1 MRQLQIVAELLKAS
15 KGVLQI
21 SGHTDY
27 VGSEKYNLELSI
39 RRANAVKEAL
49 VSFGVE
55 DKQISTEGMGKSQ
68 PRRFYTTEDTT
79 EQIDYI
85 RGENRRA
92 EIYLDFES

>member
-1 MRQLQIVAELLKAS
+1 MLARWRVWKTVKNLLQGTDSQPEEVISSRLREYHQTVRQKFLL
-15 KGVLQI
+15 
-21 SGHTDY
+21 
-27 VGSEKYNLELSI
+27 
-39 RRANAVKEAL
+39 
-49 VSFGVE
+49 
-55 DKQISTEGMGKSQ
+55 KSQ